1 MQELSLVAE
10 YNHTYEKAYS
20 KAYRAERATSVES
33 GFDIEE
39 AESRADYEAKAVAK
53 LEARDHVDDLARDM
67 RTGLV

>member
-10 YNHTYEKAYS
+10 YDHAYEKAYS

-39 AESRADYEAKAVAK
+39 AESKADYEAGAVASPYRSPGFV
-53 LEARDHVDDLARDM
+53 ARRWRRL
-67 RTGLV
+67 L